1 MPIAPARKP
10 LAVNPDA
17 TSDITAAL
25 LVLAQTKMESSGVS
39 GRGAIVERHREVKAL
54 LEE

>member
-10 LAVNPDA
+10 SVVNPDA
-17 TSDITAAL
+17 TSDVTAAL

-39 GRGAIVERHREVKAL
+39 DRGAIVERHQELKAL
-54 LEE
+54 LEK